1 MYTTRRSYPGSD
13 LEPIWLLMLINLVVF
28 VAVHIDM
35 SFNNHPFL
43 TRLFA
48 MTVLDPPVSV
58 LYERPWSLI
67 TSMFTH
73 VDFMHILFNMLSL
86 YFLGSFLL
94 KIIGTR
100 KFFLVYFLGGIVGN
114 IFFLFLASTGYSGI
128 GASGAIFALGGTL
141 AMLAPKVR
149 VYIIPFP
156 VPMPLW
162 VAIML
167 NFLLVF
173 VMANIAWQAHLG
185 GLVFGLLVGYFWR
198 NQTRTIY

>member
-1 MYTTRRSYPGSD
+1 MRRRSYPGSD
-13 LEPIWLLMLINLVVF
+13 LEPIWLLILINLVVF
-28 VAVHIDM
+28 VAIRIDM
-35 SFNNHPFL
+35 FFNRHSSL
-43 TRLFA
+43 TDLFA
-48 MTVLDPPVSV
+48 ITSPVSM
-58 LYERPWSLI
+58 LYVKPWSLI

-114 IFFLFLASTGYSGI
+114 IFFLLLASPGYSGI

-185 GLVFGLLVGYFWR
+185 GLVFGLLAGYFWR
-198 NQTRTIY
+198 NQTRPIY